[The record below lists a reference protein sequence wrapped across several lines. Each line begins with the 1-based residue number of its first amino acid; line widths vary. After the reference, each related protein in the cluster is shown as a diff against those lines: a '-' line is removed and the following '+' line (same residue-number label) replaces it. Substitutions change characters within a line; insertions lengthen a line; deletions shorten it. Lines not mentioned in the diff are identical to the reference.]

1 MKGNLRARIQLWA
14 WKQFLRIGHDL
25 VWKAD
30 EWFQK
35 QEIQLRGAHIECAGD
50 KNESANG
57 EHQPNTDLARTEF
70 SRLGRREREGSEVYS
85 PREPLRIGRSR
96 TNAPASERD
105 FRAVE
110 GAGGN
115 DAACARAPRRRRART
130 GAADFDRR
138 ITAKRGAFA
147 GMVLAK
153 AQPSE
158 L

>member
-1 MKGNLRARIQLWA
+1 MKTLKARIQRYL
-14 WKQFLRIGHDL
+14 WKQFLQIGHDL
-25 VWKAD
+25 VWKVD

-35 QEIQLRGAHIECAGD
+35 QEIQLRGAHIECAVIN
-50 KNESANG
+50 NESANG
-57 EHQPNTDLARTEF
+57 EHQPNTDLARNAF

-96 TNAPASERD
+96 TDAPAGERD

-110 GAGGN
+110 GTGGN
-115 DAACARAPRRRRART
+115 DAARARAPRRRRTRA

-138 ITAKRGAFA
+138 IMAKRGAFA